1 MKAIEVTGSVNSDG
15 FIALD
20 QPIVGT
26 KPRRFRGI
34 LILPDTDITEEWSP
48 TAINASVRQYLDDPE
63 EDIYTLE
70 DGEPIEDEA

>member
-1 MKAIEVTGSVNSDG
+1 MRAIEVTGSVNEDG

-20 QPIVGT
+20 QPIVIT
-26 KPRRFRGI
+26 KPRHFRGI
-34 LILPDTDITEEWSP
+34 LLLPDTDITEEWSP
-48 TAINASVRQYLDDPE
+48 MAIDASLREYLDDPE